1 MSPRT
6 QLSLLL
12 ALPVVAA
19 AATGSQNLVDNGKSG
34 RLIRPGA
41 VHQFAEALR
50 GYIEDTDLRAAHGNA
65 GELRARA
72 FSWDQINQVVA
83 DTYIRLIRQKAA
95 ARQVV

>member
-1 MSPRT
+1 MAG
-6 QLSLLL
+6 
-12 ALPVVAA
+12 ALPGAPA

-50 GYIEDTDLRAAHGNA
+50 GYVEDADLRSAHGTA
-65 GELRARA
+65 GELRARE

-95 ARQVV
+95 AKA